1 MSDIAEKMNAKRERG
16 SVAYEHL
23 SLEGVYG
30 MKSEA
35 HPAPYLVLNITCPL
49 IVLGTSK
56 SICTSYFDGLSSPSL
71 YSSLSLTTSR
81 LPEHANL
88 LINRSHAA
96 PRHRSGIPLYTR
108 SRSFGSLAD
117 RIHHVSTLPPRSREL
132 GCNIR
137 VHLAIRVLSLRG
149 CTRDGKVLRDVAVAA
164 TDDGP
169 AAAGERRFV
178 RGAVLR
184 RINRSWEGTEKKP

>member
-1 MSDIAEKMNAKRERG
+1 VEEGALSMSIEPQSWINHGIKRG
-16 SVAYEHL
+16 
-23 SLEGVYG
+23 
-30 MKSEA
+30 A

-56 SICTSYFDGLSSPSL
+56 SICTSYFEGLSSPSL
-71 YSSLSLTTSR
+71 YSSLNLATSR
-81 LPEHANL
+81 YPVLAIL
-88 LINRSHAA
+88 FISKSHAA

-108 SRSFGSLAD
+108 SRNFDSLAD
-117 RIHHVSTLPPRSREL
+117 RIHHVSTLPPGSREL

-137 VHLAIRVLSLRG
+137 VHLAIRVLSLKG
-149 CTRDGKVLRDVAVAA
+149 CTWGGKDLRDVAVAA

-169 AAAGERRFV
+169 AEARERRFV
-178 RGAVLR
+178 RGAALR